1 MNSPVR
7 LGVSPTA
14 STPTGFFSQRF
25 WGFISPCWNPG
36 LHDLSCS
43 PVILPGLSTCKFG
56 TACSTSRHL
65 AWSTS
70 YHLTHL
76 WRWLGGDAS
85 MWSEAVH
92 WMHWLS
98 VLPGD
103 EGQGQLM
110 PEFCQGLL
118 GINYKAFCGWLLFVL
133 GFEVPNRAQVANQGE
148 LLLVLGLGPL
158 SKRYEAC

>member
-1 MNSPVR
+1 MQKPSPWSR
-7 LGVSPTA
+7 AYFSEALAPA
-14 STPTGFFSQRF
+14 EFTPSM
-25 WGFISPCWNPG
+25 C
-36 LHDLSCS
+36 L
-43 PVILPGLSTCKFG
+43 
-56 TACSTSRHL
+56 
-65 AWSTS
+65 
-70 YHLTHL
+70 L